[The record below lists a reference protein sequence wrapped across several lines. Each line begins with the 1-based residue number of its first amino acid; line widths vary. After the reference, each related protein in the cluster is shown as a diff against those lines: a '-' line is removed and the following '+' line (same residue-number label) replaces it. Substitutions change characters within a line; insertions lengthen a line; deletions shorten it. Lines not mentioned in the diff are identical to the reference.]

1 MKRILHTLLGAAAG
15 VVLVGGALYAQL
27 PQQISYQGL
36 VTNAAGQA
44 VSDGPY
50 SMTFRLY
57 EQPTGG
63 TAIWTESQSS
73 VQISRGLFNVI
84 LGRIN
89 PFQLPFDKQYWIGT
103 TIGSNN
109 EISPRIAL
117 TAAPYSFRSLTAD
130 SAYAVP
136 VNAIGT
142 ENIRN
147 GAVSLSKID
156 ATGSQPGQ
164 VLMSNGTNVTWAA
177 PGNGSGTGVTS
188 INGVTGAIQLNTSGG
203 IILNRS
209 GDTFTLKGPTGISS
223 INSADNAIGVT
234 NGTGPAV
241 SLTLQPE
248 SLYDFYL
255 LNSGISGIKLKDS
268 TITGSKLASGSVTA
282 SQLSD
287 NSVTS
292 SKVVDGSIQNID
304 LANPYITINP
314 GIGISG
320 GGTVPLGGSV
330 TVNNAGVLSVA
341 GTANQV
347 NVSSAT
353 GAVTLSLP
361 QNIATTSSPTFNSLT
376 LTGKAT
382 SASTALGDPG
392 NTLVTKD
399 YLTTLSTLPASA
411 DATLVGDGTVPNP
424 LGINLAHPNTWTATQ
439 TLPTTAG
446 QGDALIA
453 STNAGS
459 TTIIDARVADN
470 LTINGGTINNTPIG
484 AATPSTGA
492 FTSISGTGLALS
504 GKGTSASTV
513 AADPG
518 STLVTKD
525 FVTNPGNVAVSTNA
539 TITGN
544 GTTATPLGV
553 NLANPNTWTGTQTL
567 PVTGVQGD
575 ALIAS
580 TNAGTT
586 TINAPRIGNGL
597 TDAQVNDN
605 LTING
610 GTVNNTPIGA
620 TTPSTGAFTTI
631 NGTSLALTAKGTS
644 ASTVAADPGN
654 TLVTKDFVT
663 TPGNVSVSTN
673 VTMTGNGTTGSPL
686 GVNLANAN
694 TWTGTQTLPTTAA
707 QGDALIASTNNGTTT
722 IVDARV
728 ADNLTINGGTVNNT
742 PIGATTPS
750 TGAFTTINGTSLA
763 LTAKGTSASTLPADP
778 GNTLVTKDFVT
789 APGNVA
795 VSTNA
800 TITGDGTTGNPL
812 GVNLANPNT
821 WTGTQ
826 TLPTTAA
833 QGDALIASTNNGT
846 TTINAP
852 RIGNGLT
859 DAQVN
864 DNLTI
869 NGGTVDNTP
878 IGATTPSTGTF
889 TTINGASLSLT
900 AKGTSAST
908 VPADPGNTL
917 VTKDFVTTAGNVA
930 VSTDATLTGNGTVGS
945 PLGFNLANANTWT
958 ATQAFPATGAQGD
971 ALITSTN
978 AATTTINAP
987 RIGNGLTDAQVN
999 DNLTINGGTV
1009 DATPIGA
1016 TTPSTGA
1023 FTTINGASLSL
1034 TAKGT
1039 SASTV
1044 AADPGNTLVTKDFVT
1059 APGNVAVSTNGTLTG
1074 DGTIGNPLGVN
1085 LANANT
1091 WTGTQTLP
1099 TTAAQGDAV
1108 INSANAG
1115 TTTIN
1120 APRIGNGL
1128 TDAQVNDNL
1137 TINGGTVDNTPIGAT
1152 TPNTGAFTSVS
1163 ITGKATSAST
1173 VAADPGNTLVTKDF
1187 VTAAGNVAVS
1197 TNTTMTGDGTTG
1209 NPLGVNLAN
1218 PNTWTG
1224 DQTLPTTAA
1233 QGDALIASTNAGTTT
1248 INDARVADNLTVN
1261 GGTVDN
1267 TPIGATTPSTGAF
1280 TTINGASLSLTA
1292 KGTSAS
1298 TVAADPGNTLV
1309 TKDFV
1314 TAAGNVAVSTNTT
1327 MTGDGTTGN
1336 PLGVNLANPNTW
1348 TGEQT
1353 LPVNATQGDAL
1364 IASTN
1369 AGTTTVNA
1377 ARIGNGLTDAQVND
1391 NLTVNGGTVDATPI
1405 GATTPS
1411 TGAFTTIDGTS
1422 LALTA
1427 KATSASTVVAD
1438 PGNTLV
1444 TKDFVTA
1451 AGNVAISTD
1460 ATLTGNGTSGSP
1472 LGFNLSNPNTW
1483 TGEQT
1488 LPVNATQGDA
1498 LIASTNAGTTT
1509 VNAARIGN
1517 GLTDAQ
1523 VNDNLTINGGTVDAT
1538 PIGAT
1543 TPSTGAFTTIN
1554 GASLALTAKGTSAS
1568 TVAADPGNTLVTK
1581 DFVTAA
1587 GNVAISTDATLTGNG
1602 TSGSPLG
1609 FNLSNPNTWT
1619 GEQTLPVNATQGDAL
1634 IASTNAGT
1642 TTVNAARIGNGL
1654 TDAQV
1659 NDNLT
1664 INGGTVDATPI
1675 GATTPS
1681 TGAFTT
1687 IDGASLALTAKGTSA
1702 STIAAD

>member
-57 EQPTGG
+57 EQPSGG
-63 TAIWTESQSS
+63 TAIWTETQSS

-103 TIGSNN
+103 TIGTNN

-117 TAAPYSFRSLTAD
+117 TTAPYSFRALTAD
-130 SAYAVP
+130 SAFAVP
-136 VNAIGT
+136 MNAIGT

-164 VLMSNGTNVTWAA
+164 VLMSNGTNVTWGA

-255 LNSGISGIKLKDS
+255 LNGGISGVKLKDS
-268 TITGSKLASGSVTA
+268 TITGSKLASGSVSA

-330 TVNNAGVLSVA
+330 TINNSGVLSVA

-347 NVSSAT
+347 NVSSAA

-399 YLTTLSTLPASA
+399 YLATLSTLPASA
-411 DATLVGDGTVPNP
+411 NATLVGDGTVPNP

-575 ALIAS
+575 ALISS

-620 TTPSTGAFTTI
+620 TTPSTGAFTTV
-631 NGTSLALTAKGTS
+631 NGTSLSLTAKGAS

-663 TPGNVSVSTN
+663 APGNVAVSTN
-673 VTMTGNGTTGSPL
+673 ATITGNGTTGNPL

-694 TWTGTQTLPTTAA
+694 TWTGTQTLPTTAAQGDALIASTNNGTTTINAPRIGNGLTDAQVNDNLTINGGTVNNTPIGATTPSTGAFTTVNGTSLSLTAKGTSASTIAADPGNTLVTKDFVTAPGNVAVSTNATMTGDGTTGNPLGVNLANPNSWTGTQTLPTTAA

-750 TGAFTTINGTSLA
+750 TGAFTTVNGTSLS
-763 LTAKGTSASTLPADP
+763 LTAKGTSASTVAADP

-800 TITGDGTTGNPL
+800 TMTGDGTTGNPL

-878 IGATTPSTGTF
+878 IGATTPSTG
-889 TTINGASLSLT
+889 
-900 AKGTSAST
+900 
-908 VPADPGNTL
+908 
-917 VTKDFVTTAGNVA
+917 
-930 VSTDATLTGNGTVGS
+930 
-945 PLGFNLANANTWT
+945 
-958 ATQAFPATGAQGD
+958 
-971 ALITSTN
+971 
-978 AATTTINAP
+978 
-987 RIGNGLTDAQVN
+987 
-999 DNLTINGGTV
+999 
-1009 DATPIGA
+1009 
-1016 TTPSTGA
+1016 A
-1023 FTTINGASLSL
+1023 FTT
-1034 TAKGT
+1034 
-1039 SASTV
+1039 
-1044 AADPGNTLVTKDFVT
+1044 
-1059 APGNVAVSTNGTLTG
+1059 
-1074 DGTIGNPLGVN
+1074 
-1085 LANANT
+1085 
-1091 WTGTQTLP
+1091 
-1099 TTAAQGDAV
+1099 
-1108 INSANAG
+1108 
-1115 TTTIN
+1115 
-1120 APRIGNGL
+1120 
-1128 TDAQVNDNL
+1128 
-1137 TINGGTVDNTPIGAT
+1137 
-1152 TPNTGAFTSVS
+1152 
-1163 ITGKATSAST
+1163 
-1173 VAADPGNTLVTKDF
+1173 
-1187 VTAAGNVAVS
+1187 
-1197 TNTTMTGDGTTG
+1197 
-1209 NPLGVNLAN
+1209 
-1218 PNTWTG
+1218 
-1224 DQTLPTTAA
+1224 
-1233 QGDALIASTNAGTTT
+1233 
-1248 INDARVADNLTVN
+1248 VN
-1261 GGTVDN
+1261 G
-1267 TPIGATTPSTGAF
+1267 
-1280 TTINGASLSLTA
+1280 
-1292 KGTSAS
+1292 
-1298 TVAADPGNTLV
+1298 
-1309 TKDFV
+1309 
-1314 TAAGNVAVSTNTT
+1314 
-1327 MTGDGTTGN
+1327 
-1336 PLGVNLANPNTW
+1336 
-1348 TGEQT
+1348 
-1353 LPVNATQGDAL
+1353 
-1364 IASTN
+1364 
-1369 AGTTTVNA
+1369 
-1377 ARIGNGLTDAQVND
+1377 
-1391 NLTVNGGTVDATPI
+1391 
-1405 GATTPS
+1405 
-1411 TGAFTTIDGTS
+1411 
-1422 LALTA
+1422 
-1427 KATSASTVVAD
+1427 
-1438 PGNTLV
+1438 
-1444 TKDFVTA
+1444 
-1451 AGNVAISTD
+1451 
-1460 ATLTGNGTSGSP
+1460 
-1472 LGFNLSNPNTW
+1472 
-1483 TGEQT
+1483 
-1488 LPVNATQGDA
+1488 
-1498 LIASTNAGTTT
+1498 
-1509 VNAARIGN
+1509 
-1517 GLTDAQ
+1517 
-1523 VNDNLTINGGTVDAT
+1523 
-1538 PIGAT
+1538 
-1543 TPSTGAFTTIN
+1543 
-1554 GASLALTAKGTSAS
+1554 
-1568 TVAADPGNTLVTK
+1568 
-1581 DFVTAA
+1581 
-1587 GNVAISTDATLTGNG
+1587 
-1602 TSGSPLG
+1602 
-1609 FNLSNPNTWT
+1609 
-1619 GEQTLPVNATQGDAL
+1619 
-1634 IASTNAGT
+1634 
-1642 TTVNAARIGNGL
+1642 
-1654 TDAQV
+1654 
-1659 NDNLT
+1659 
-1664 INGGTVDATPI
+1664 
-1675 GATTPS
+1675 
-1681 TGAFTT
+1681 
-1687 IDGASLALTAKGTSA
+1687 
-1702 STIAAD
+1702 